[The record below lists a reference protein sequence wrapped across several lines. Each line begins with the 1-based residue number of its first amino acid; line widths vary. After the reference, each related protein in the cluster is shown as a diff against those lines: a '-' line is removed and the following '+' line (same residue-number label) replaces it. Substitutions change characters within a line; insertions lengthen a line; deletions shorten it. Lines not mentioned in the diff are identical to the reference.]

1 MNADF
6 QDRKILI
13 RKKITLPEL
22 TEHTEKEINKIIKKP

>member
-6 QDRKILI
+6 QDRKILL

-22 TEHTEKEINKIIKKP
+22 TELPEKDISKIIKK